1 MESSR
6 EGSCFR
12 PQHWPVTY
20 CRGTTWTLSHFTA
33 DTTVISENDVFN
45 ISISPGFIRVPSWK
59 AATARNIAPV
69 SKPISGF
76 TPTMGRTLNCIKLL
90 CVCGSVIWN
99 SYDSTAFNVEWKWVG
114 GERTGIKVPNHVLL
128 LLFSKYKNTCRA
140 KALPDVDSIYL
151 QSKRPLNGSRMCL
164 FVLLYLR
171 LSFFL
176 LFFAPLPPSFS
187 VLQPKSYLRSCS
199 DLGKM
204 LKPSQQVSLPLRKAA
219 QQDPCLRAQPRLTL
233 LQFYNKRQQ
242 LRRERLAH
250 GHGLRGRKARAE
262 LMEPRLSIL
271 PLGRTRPL
279 LSGWCNCFTAVLAW
293 VHPGPLS
300 SYGSYFPLIVSARS
314 RILRSSEPGSRF
326 QWGGSAQREGA
337 RCPGWFSPTCASEG
351 WGESDRRHL
360 GSFAPGREALFAP
373 KLKVKFDGLGTGR
386 DAKLLRKQSPH
397 FSRRWG
403 QCRIKCRW
411 RDSWS

>member
-1 MESSR
+1 M
-6 EGSCFR
+6 
-12 PQHWPVTY
+12 
-20 CRGTTWTLSHFTA
+20 
-33 DTTVISENDVFN
+33 
-45 ISISPGFIRVPSWK
+45 
-59 AATARNIAPV
+59 
-69 SKPISGF
+69 
-76 TPTMGRTLNCIKLL
+76 
-90 CVCGSVIWN
+90 
-99 SYDSTAFNVEWKWVG
+99 
-114 GERTGIKVPNHVLL
+114 PNHVLL

-176 LFFAPLPPSFS
+176 FCPPPSLPLSFPPSLFPSFS

-279 LSGWCNCFTAVLAW
+279 LSG
-293 VHPGPLS
+293 
-300 SYGSYFPLIVSARS
+300 
-314 RILRSSEPGSRF
+314 
-326 QWGGSAQREGA
+326 
-337 RCPGWFSPTCASEG
+337 
-351 WGESDRRHL
+351 
-360 GSFAPGREALFAP
+360 
-373 KLKVKFDGLGTGR
+373 
-386 DAKLLRKQSPH
+386 
-397 FSRRWG
+397 
-403 QCRIKCRW
+403 
-411 RDSWS
+411 

>member
-1 MESSR
+1 
-6 EGSCFR
+6 
-12 PQHWPVTY
+12 
-20 CRGTTWTLSHFTA
+20 
-33 DTTVISENDVFN
+33 
-45 ISISPGFIRVPSWK
+45 
-59 AATARNIAPV
+59 
-69 SKPISGF
+69 
-76 TPTMGRTLNCIKLL
+76 MGR
-90 CVCGSVIWN
+90 
-99 SYDSTAFNVEWKWVG
+99 G
-114 GERTGIKVPNHVLL
+114 GRTGIKVPNHVLL

-164 FVLLYLR
+164 FALLYLR

-176 LFFAPLPPSFS
+176 FCPPRLLPLFPSFS

-250 GHGLRGRKARAE
+250 GHGGEERLAQSSWSPVSPSFLSDGRVPFFPDDVTV
-262 LMEPRLSIL
+262 L
-271 PLGRTRPL
+271 
-279 LSGWCNCFTAVLAW
+279 TAVLAW

-326 QWGGSAQREGA
+326 Q
-337 RCPGWFSPTCASEG
+337 
-351 WGESDRRHL
+351 
-360 GSFAPGREALFAP
+360 
-373 KLKVKFDGLGTGR
+373 
-386 DAKLLRKQSPH
+386 
-397 FSRRWG
+397 
-403 QCRIKCRW
+403 
-411 RDSWS
+411 